1 MGNAITN
8 GCNLNALKNNL
19 KMKMKLLKVIVI
31 AKFKKMKIIKENYY
45 TSFFP
50 KNNKSNK
57 IIT

>member
-1 MGNAITN
+1 MQLLMDVIVNV
-8 GCNLNALKNNL
+8 LKNNL